1 MSAIVDRLKR
11 EPALILGLIG
21 ALFALGAAFGFD
33 LSTEQT
39 GAITALVVAVLA
51 IVTRQSVTPNATV
64 EALVYDAKHGRP

>member
-39 GAITALVVAVLA
+39 GAITAPVVGSGSCPAWIARV
-51 IVTRQSVTPNATV
+51 PNAC
-64 EALVYDAKHGRP
+64 ASYSAARRRRG